1 MRTIDLEHVDPPSRP
16 MSRPGSV
23 RLVRLNAAKL
33 WLAGMMVVIA
43 IPAFSGEERDPNTSN
58 VSLPPVVEMDNLTDL
73 VATSLGVSVQF
84 GEGKVPGVVRVSL
97 AAPVGGQE
105 LWSVYHQILNNAG
118 LTTVLSALPP
128 VYHVVPLAE
137 AVQQGRAFAAEDLA
151 RLRYQPGYL
160 VSQYTLK
167 HISAEAALKILMT
180 ILTGPGI
187 QLRSMGGDGRQLM
200 ISAATM
206 KQQEAAEL
214 IRAIDQPGRESVVR
228 LVKPERT
235 TPASLQASATAAWT
249 ALGRIDDNPRQA
261 EILVAPDGLRMLLV
275 ASTSD
280 IEKLEKV
287 VRDLDESEPVEVKT
301 YRPQFFSL
309 DEVASLI
316 VQSIGENGSG
326 HSTAMPAAA
335 GQATTN
341 QTFQVIRDR
350 LTGSLLVKA
359 TNAQHERIAA
369 LMKTLDSAP
378 PGSRRQTRSIQVK
391 HRRADEISRLVL
403 AMISPDQGSGSQ
415 NPGAVAGASPN
426 PQAAQAAGA
435 GGMQPM
441 SGSQFGGMGGGG
453 VGGMGGYGNGQLPS
467 GGMQGGMLGSP
478 TLPTTPTSGQVT
490 VGKTSDGSLLITA
503 DPVTNRLIILGEPRI
518 IDQVEQLV
526 RQLDEYQPQVSL
538 EFILV
543 GLTDDQT
550 QDLGVELVQQFSRD
564 GTSTTVSSLFGL
576 SQAVGGDATNRT
588 IGNAVGL
595 GTVVLKPGDFAA
607 VLRAL
612 ETVNNGR
619 SVIRSQ
625 LIVSNN
631 AQATLNGVVQ
641 QPISSINSSTQV
653 ATTSYAGTSDAGTQI
668 TVSPQISP
676 ADYVTL
682 AYSLSQSSFL
692 GQPIVTDTG
701 VIPPTKRN
709 DNVSSIATVPD
720 GHVIA
725 LGGLSNQVDGHS
737 ESRIPLLGSIPYLGK
752 LFSSNRDSQSSS
764 KLYAFIRVTVLRRS
778 DFSDLRYV
786 SDQRVRK
793 AGLADEEPTLEAKFI
808 R

>member
-1 MRTIDLEHVDPPSRP
+1 MLRTGKTQVVQRQAPSALFQWLGLVCLAALLNGEDP
-16 MSRPGSV
+16 
-23 RLVRLNAAKL
+23 
-33 WLAGMMVVIA
+33 
-43 IPAFSGEERDPNTSN
+43 DPNQN
-58 VSLPPVVEMDNLTDL
+58 RVSLPPVVEMDNLTDL
-73 VATSLGVSVQF
+73 VSQSLGISVQF
-84 GEGKVPGVVRVSL
+84 GEGKLAGVVRVSL

-118 LTTVLSALPP
+118 LTTVLSTLPP
-128 VYHVVPLAE
+128 VYQVVPLAE

-151 RLRYQPGYL
+151 KLRYQPGYQVTL
-160 VSQYTLK
+160 YSLK
-167 HISAEAALKILMT
+167 HISAEASLKILST

-200 ISAATM
+200 ISAPTM
-206 KQQEAAEL
+206 KQQEAREL
-214 IRAIDQPGRESVVR
+214 IRALDQPGREPVVR

-235 TPASLQASATAAWT
+235 TPVALQASATAAWT
-249 ALGRIDDNPRQA
+249 ALGRIEDNPRQV
-261 EILVAPDGLRMLLV
+261 EILIAPDGVRMLLV
-275 ASTSD
+275 ASGGD
-280 IEKLEKV
+280 VDRLEKV
-287 VRDLDESEPVEVKT
+287 VRDLDESEPVVIKT

-309 DEVASLI
+309 DEVANLI
-316 VQSIGENGSG
+316 IQSIGETTAGP
-326 HSTAMPAAA
+326 STSMPAAPTQSA
-335 GQATTN
+335 N
-341 QTFQVIRDR
+341 QQNFQVIRDR

-359 TNAQHERIAA
+359 TNAQHERILA
-369 LMKTLDSAP
+369 LVKTLDSAP
-378 PGSRRQTRSIQVK
+378 PSSRRQTRSVQVK

-403 AMISPDQGSGSQ
+403 AMISPDPASGNQSST
-415 NPGAVAGASPN
+415 GVAGTTPASSS
-426 PQAAQAAGA
+426 AQPTVSSGQNQMSGGPLGA
-435 GGMQPM
+435 GGMN
-441 SGSQFGGMGGGG
+441 
-453 VGGMGGYGNGQLPS
+453 GYGAGQLPL
-467 GGMQGGMLGSP
+467 GGMQGGMLGAP
-478 TLPTTPTSGQVT
+478 TLPTAPTMGQVT
-490 VGKTSDGSLLITA
+490 IGKTGDGSLLITA

-550 QDLGVELVQQFSRD
+550 QDLGVELVRQFSHD
-564 GTSTTVSSLFGL
+564 GTSATVSSLFGL
-576 SQAVGGDATNRT
+576 SQAVGGDATNRA
-588 IGNAVGL
+588 IGNAAGL

-612 ETVNNGR
+612 ETVSDGR

-631 AQATLNGVVQ
+631 AQATLNGVIQ

-709 DNVSSIATVPD
+709 DNVSSVATVPD
-720 GHVIA
+720 GHIIA

-752 LFSSNRDSQSSS
+752 LFSSNKDSKSTS

-778 DFSDLRYV
+778 NFSDLRYL
-786 SDQRVRK
+786 SDQQVK
-793 AGLADEEPTLEAKFI
+793 QAGLADEGPKLVPKFI